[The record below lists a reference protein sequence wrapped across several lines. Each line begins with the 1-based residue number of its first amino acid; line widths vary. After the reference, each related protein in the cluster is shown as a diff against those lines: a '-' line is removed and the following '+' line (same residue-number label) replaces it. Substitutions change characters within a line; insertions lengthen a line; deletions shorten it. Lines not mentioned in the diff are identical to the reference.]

1 MMAMVDAL
9 PRPEDIHAYLPH
21 RGMMLLLDRVLE
33 LDPGRSGRAVKDI
46 RTDDPFLAG
55 HFPGDPIY
63 PGVMLV
69 EACAQLTAVICAAAR
84 TPDAAGSR
92 LPLREYIAS
101 INRFK
106 LIEKVRPGDRLMLS
120 ARIGK
125 RVGNML
131 QALIAVEVRGR
142 AIADGEIFVTSSDHG
157 VGSAT

>member
-1 MMAMVDAL
+1 MADAL
-9 PRPEDIHAYLPH
+9 RNPREIQSYLPH
-21 RGMMLLLDRVLE
+21 RGMMLLLDSVLE
-33 LDPGRSGRAVKDI
+33 LDPGRSGRAMKDV
-46 RTDDPFLAG
+46 RPDDPFLAG
-55 HFPGDPIY
+55 HFPDDPIY

-69 EACAQLTAVICAAAR
+69 EACAQLTAVVCAAAR

-106 LIEKVRPGDRLMLS
+106 LTEKVRPGDRLMLS

-125 RVGNML
+125 RAGNML
-131 QALIAVEVRGR
+131 QALVAVEVRGR
-142 AIADGEIFVTSSDHG
+142 TIAEGEIFVTSSDQK